1 MSASIQRLEST
12 GEALRTAL
20 SDRDWAR
27 VGELD
32 LQCRLA
38 VEEAMVE
45 PQADAELL
53 SERMT
58 ELLGLYQQLVE
69 TCRAEQQRIA
79 SELLQL
85 NQSKQGAK
93 VYQLF
98 G

>member
-1 MSASIQRLEST
+1 MNASIQRLETT
-12 GEALRTAL
+12 GEALRSAL
-20 SDRDWAR
+20 LNKDWAR

-32 LQCRLA
+32 LQCRQA

-45 PQADAELL
+45 PLADETLL
-53 SERMT
+53 RERMT
-58 ELLGLYQQLVE
+58 ELLELYRQLVE
-69 TCRAEQQRIA
+69 TCRSEQSRIA
-79 SELLQL
+79 GELLQL

>member
-1 MSASIQRLEST
+1 MNASIQRLETT
-12 GEALRTAL
+12 GEALRSAL
-20 SDRDWAR
+20 FNKDWAR

-32 LQCRLA
+32 LQCRQA

-45 PQADAELL
+45 PLADETLL
-53 SERMT
+53 RERMT
-58 ELLGLYQQLVE
+58 ELLELYRQLVE
-69 TCRAEQQRIA
+69 TCRSEQSRIA
-79 SELLQL
+79 GELLQL